1 MSQNWWSTVNMCAD
15 NLKVITRRIEIEC
28 VTCKSIEPI
37 EMENETITQ
46 SVKKIAEQKIKI

>member
-1 MSQNWWSTVNMCAD
+1 MCAD

-37 EMENETITQ
+37 EMENETIKTQ
-46 SVKKIAEQKIKI
+46 LKKLQNRK